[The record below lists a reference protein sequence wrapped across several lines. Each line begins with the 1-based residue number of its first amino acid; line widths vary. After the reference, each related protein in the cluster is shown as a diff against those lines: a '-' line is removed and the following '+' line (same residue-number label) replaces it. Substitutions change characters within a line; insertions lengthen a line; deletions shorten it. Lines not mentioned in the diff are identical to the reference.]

1 MRGKI
6 KIIALFAFM
15 AFASNFIWESWHASY
30 LYASHTFNLSFWPLM
45 VYAASIDT
53 ILLLGIFFGGTVIRK
68 NFWWFNKDSLSA
80 SLYVIITGITIA
92 AVIEYKAVYIF
103 NQWQY
108 SNMMP
113 TVFGFGVSPLVQL
126 ALTGL
131 LSVSIARQA
140 IKMDNKIKQ

>member
-53 ILLLGIFFGGTVIRK
+53 ILLLAIFFGGTLIWK
-68 NFWWFNKDSLSA
+68 NFYWFGKDSIKV
-80 SLYVIITGITIA
+80 SLYFIIAGIIIA

-103 NQWQY
+103 QQWTY
-108 SNMMP
+108 SNLMP
-113 TVFGFGVSPLVQL
+113 TVFGLGVSPLVQL

>member
-1 MRGKI
+1 MRGKV

-53 ILLLGIFFGGTVIRK
+53 ILLLAIFFGGTLIWK
-68 NFWWFNKDSLSA
+68 NFYWFGKDSIKV
-80 SLYVIITGITIA
+80 SLYFIIAGIIIA

-103 NQWQY
+103 QQWTY
-108 SNMMP
+108 SNLMP